1 MVKQKLQLF
10 PVKLETK
17 KDLTSYRLLNFNIE
31 SDCQNLFR
39 LTPNYQNRQII
50 FSVYRKRDKQ
60 HIRLQSYFLNNS
72 HLYNGC
78 DKDSIIQKQHLQFE
92 VATTLRFVSRQ
103 NLRDFS
109 IFPIHL
115 EKLINSIQY

>member
-31 SDCQNLFR
+31 SDRQNLFR

-50 FSVYRKRDKQ
+50 FSAYRKRDKQ
-60 HIRLQSYFLNNS
+60 HIDESYLKNNS

-78 DKDSIIQKQHLQFE
+78 DKDSIIQIQHQQFD
-92 VATTLRFVSRQ
+92 VVTTLRFVSRQ
-103 NLRDFS
+103 NLRVFS
-109 IFPIHL
+109 VFPIHL
-115 EKLINSIQY
+115 EKLINSMQY

>member
-50 FSVYRKRDKQ
+50 FSAYRKRDKQ
-60 HIRLQSYFLNNS
+60 HIDEGYFLNNS

-92 VATTLRFVSRQ
+92 VVTTIRFVSRQ
-103 NLRDFS
+103 NLRVFS
-109 IFPIHL
+109 IFPIPL